1 MKKYALA
8 LIAASSAS
16 VFAANSVTLYGVADA
31 WAGQTKTAG
40 QAVSQN
46 KIQSGGLSASRLG
59 INVKEDLG
67 DGLSAFAVYEAGVA
81 VDTGTSNGP
90 RKSVVGLSGGFGM
103 VTLGFETTPYEDFY
117 TKTFLTMDSA
127 FDGIKLAHGKV
138 DKHDAR
144 LKNGI
149 RYNSPSM
156 GGFSAS
162 AHIGLGEDKDGAR
175 AQRDTSLGLR
185 YAQGPL
191 VLGLAYQNDEKKVVN
206 LAPTKVDNTMIA
218 GSYDFGL
225 AKLNLGY
232 NFSKRTG
239 SADKEKSLNVGV
251 AVPMGTVTVLA
262 QVGRAKLDNNA
273 NAWNAYGVEARYAMS
288 KRTTLYAGAAQ
299 AKQKNVANAVDRNI
313 GIGMR
318 HTF

>member
-8 LIAASSAS
+8 LALTGAGS
-16 VFAANSVTLYGVADA
+16 VFAADSVTLYGVADA
-31 WAGQTKTAG
+31 WIGQTKTAG
-40 QAVSQN
+40 QTMTQSKV
-46 KIQSGGLSASRLG
+46 QSGGLSTSRLG
-59 INVKEDLG
+59 VSVKEDLG
-67 DGLSAFAVYEAGVA
+67 DGMTAFAAYESGIL
-81 VDTGTSNGP
+81 VDSGASGGP
-90 RKSVVGLSGGFGM
+90 RKSVVGLSGGFGSAS
-103 VTLGFETTPYEDFY
+103 LGFETTPYEDFY

-127 FDGIKLAHGKV
+127 FDGAKLAHGKV

-144 LKNGI
+144 FKNGI
-149 RYNSPSM
+149 RYNTPNLN
-156 GGFSAS
+156 GFTGSV
-162 AHIGLGEDKDGAR
+162 HIGLGEDKDAAR

-191 VLGLAYQNDEKKVVN
+191 VVGLAYQSDEKKALN
-206 LAPTKVDNTMIA
+206 LAPTKVDNTMVA
-218 GSYDFGL
+218 GSYDFGV

-251 AVPMGTVTVLA
+251 AVPMGAVTVLA
-262 QVGRAKLDNNA
+262 QVSRAKLDNA
-273 NAWNAYGVEARYAMS
+273 NAWNGYGVEARYAMS
-288 KRTTLYAGAAQ
+288 KRTTLYAGAGQ
-299 AKQKNVANAVDRNI
+299 GKQKNVANAVDRNI